1 MIDTSNNTQRNA
13 FARWLRTGQPPTLSN
28 SDGLE
33 LKFNPWHDPADG
45 RFTSVGAG
53 HRYGARGELLNLVGG
68 RDPATD
74 GRLSR
79 GVERSKPRAGTSLK
93 EELPAG
99 RGESTLRRRP
109 LGLQAKRTEGKRRE
123 DRPNRVTEFVGGV
136 GQGLYGV
143 AEDTVD
149 GIRDVLTTNPATTV
163 RNAGRGVARM
173 IDTAIAAEDTP
184 ARVQVARAANRVAN
198 ASARD
203 IGRFTGSAAGN
214 VVLTVAPGAALS
226 KVSALR
232 SLRHA
237 RPRPTFKPAEI
248 GWARETSK
256 STEPWKLYN
265 DTAPGARPGLAPT
278 LMRTMPDGSKRP
290 VKFDGYQGDYLIDRK
305 TKVVDAPHARAAL
318 MRQSQVLAEHG
329 LFAVWEVPNAV
340 QLRKAIKL
348 FKRMNVK
355 NIKVRIVKQ

>member
-1 MIDTSNNTQRNA
+1 MIDTSNNKHRSA
-13 FARWLRTGQPPTLSN
+13 FAQWLRTGRPPIRSN
-28 SDGLE
+28 PEGLE

-53 HRYGARGELLNLVGG
+53 HRYGARGKSLNAVGG
-68 RDPATD
+68 LNPALH
-74 GRLSR
+74 GRSSR
-79 GVERSKPRAGTSLK
+79 VVGRSVTRAGASLK
-93 EELPAG
+93 EDLPAD
-99 RGESTLRRRP
+99 RRERALRRRP
-109 LGLQAKRTEGKRRE
+109 LGLQAKRTEGTRLE

-136 GQGLYGV
+136 GQDLYGV

-149 GIRDVLTTNPATTV
+149 GIRHVLTTNPATTV

-184 ARVQVARAANRVAN
+184 ARVQVARAANRVAH

-226 KVSALR
+226 KVAALR

-248 GWARETSK
+248 GWARERSN
-256 STEPWKLYN
+256 STKPWKLYN
-265 DTAPGARPGLAPT
+265 DTATGARPDLAPT
-278 LMRTMPDGSKRP
+278 LMRTMPNGSKRP
-290 VKFDGYQGDYLIDRK
+290 VKFDGYEGDYLIDRK
-305 TKVVDAPHARAAL
+305 MRVVDRPRARAQL

-329 LFAVWEVPNAV
+329 LFEIWEVPNAIE
-340 QLRKAIKL
+340 LANALKL
-348 FKRMNVK
+348 FKKMKVR
-355 NIKVRIVKQ
+355 NIKVRVVKP